1 MTEKPLDVMGIGS
14 PCLDQVMRVDRI
26 PCADENVV
34 SLSLETDYG
43 GVAATAIYTAA
54 KLGCTAGLIG
64 IFGTDEAGA
73 KLKQK
78 LIDVHVNIDRFLTK
92 SGRNATS
99 FVIVDKDGNRAIT
112 HYPGDNPL
120 ISADEIHPLLP
131 DLQKARWVHVDGVHF
146 KADLAVATALKSSGN
161 SSARFSYDMSADP
174 ATLTSMGIN
183 MEEIHRL
190 ISLCDLFIPCRNAA
204 LKLTGE
210 TKVEDALEKLGAMMK
225 NGIAGITL
233 GATGCI
239 IYESGRIFKVPAF
252 TVKVKDTTGA
262 GDSFHGAFLYGL
274 CHDWNVEKTAK
285 FATAVSALV
294 CTKRGN
300 WSAIPDMAAVEKFLA
315 KESSVK

>member
-1 MTEKPLDVMGIGS
+1 MAGNQLDIVGIGS

-26 PCADENVV
+26 PRADENVV
-34 SLSLETDYG
+34 SLGLDTDYG
-43 GVAATAIYTAA
+43 GVAATAIFTAA

-78 LIDVHVNIDRFLTK
+78 LFDVHVNIERSLTK
-92 SGRNATS
+92 AGRNATS

-120 ISADEIHPLLP
+120 IPADEILPLLP
-131 DLQKARWVHVDGVHF
+131 DIRKARWVHVDGVHF
-146 KADLAVATALKSSGN
+146 KADLAVAKALKASGDTFP
-161 SSARFSYDMSADP
+161 RFSYDMSADP
-174 ATLTSMGIN
+174 ATLTAMGIK
-183 MEEIHRL
+183 MEEIYQL
-190 ISLCDLFIPCRNAA
+190 ISLSDLFIPCQAAA

-210 TKVEDALEKLGAMMK
+210 MKAEDALKKLGAMMRG
-225 NGIAGITL
+225 GIAGITL
-233 GATGCI
+233 GADGCI
-239 IYESGRIFKVPAF
+239 IQDSGKVFKVPAYKI
-252 TVKVKDTTGA
+252 KVKDTTGA

-274 CHDWNVEKTAK
+274 CHDWDVEKTAK
-285 FATAVSALV
+285 FATAVSAMV

-315 KESSVK
+315 KESPAK